1 MNRIMVL
8 ALALAALPAL
18 ADEAAIRKSVEA
30 KLGGAKIEG
39 VQATPLPGIYE
50 VRFRGSEGMRI
61 IYADE
66 QGAHII
72 IGEIIDLKTER
83 NLTEDRLRR
92 VSAIS
97 MDTLPYE
104 FAIKVQRGSGKRSLV
119 VFSDPYCP
127 ACFEFEKTL
136 AQVDDITI
144 YYFMYPV
151 IRPERIDHSKAAWC
165 SPDRVKAWLD
175 LAQRRKPPAASPN
188 CDTPVD
194 KILALGAKLG
204 IRSTPTL
211 FFANGERV
219 RGGLT
224 LAQLRGHLD
233 ESGEIRA
240 RK

>member
-1 MNRIMVL
+1 
-8 ALALAALPAL
+8 
-18 ADEAAIRKSVEA
+18 
-30 KLGGAKIEG
+30 

-50 VRFRGSEGMRI
+50 VRFRGTEGMRI
-61 IYADE
+61 VYADE

-72 IGEIIDLKTER
+72 VGEIIDLKTER

-92 VSAIS
+92 VSAIG

-136 AQVDDITI
+136 AQVDDITV
-144 YYFMYPV
+144 YYFIYPV

-188 CDTPVD
+188 CDTPID
-194 KILALGAKLG
+194 KILALGSKLG

-219 RGGLT
+219 RGGLA
-224 LAQLRGHLD
+224 LPQLRSYLD
-233 ESGEIRA
+233 ESGEL
-240 RK
+240 KLKK

>member
-1 MNRIMVL
+1 MNRWMVL
-8 ALALAALPAL
+8 AAACAALPAL
-18 ADEAAIRKSVEA
+18 ADEAAIRKAVET
-30 KLGGAKIEG
+30 KLGGTKIEG

-50 VRFRGSEGMRI
+50 VRFRGTEGMRI

-72 IGEIIDLKTER
+72 VGEIIDLKTER

-136 AQVDDITI
+136 AQVDDITV
-144 YYFMYPV
+144 YYFLYPV
-151 IRPERIDHSKAAWC
+151 IRPERIDHSKSAWC

-188 CDTPVD
+188 CDTPID
-194 KILALGAKLG
+194 KILALGSKLG

-219 RGGLT
+219 RGGVT
-224 LAQLRGHLD
+224 LAQLRSHLD
-233 ESGEIRA
+233 ESGEL
-240 RK
+240 KLKK